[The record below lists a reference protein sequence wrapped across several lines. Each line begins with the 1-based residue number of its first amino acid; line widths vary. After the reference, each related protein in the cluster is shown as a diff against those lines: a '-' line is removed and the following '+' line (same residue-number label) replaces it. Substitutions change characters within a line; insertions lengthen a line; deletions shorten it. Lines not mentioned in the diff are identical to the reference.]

1 MALPSRAKQVAEM
14 EKFLN
19 AMLDGEESVTDVA
32 EKIVDGYHSLLSAGI
47 KAGIPPL
54 HEGLAF
60 KSPLTTHIHHVAWT
74 DSEKAWIVTA
84 ASRFGFFGPV
94 DHPLWRYVEHT
105 TAKAGT
111 PGNNPDWKVGDQVS
125 RDQRR
130 FRYEVIAT
138 GDKCVLLRDK
148 ESGVLTPDAN
158 DNMKKYYRKEAADL
172 WSS

>member
-32 EKIVDGYHSLLSAGI
+32 EKIVDGYHALLSAGI

-60 KSPLTTHIHHVAWT
+60 KSPLTTHVHHVAWT
-74 DSEKAWIVTA
+74 DGERAWIVTA
-84 ASRFGFFGPV
+84 ASRYGFFGPV
-94 DHPLWRYVEHT
+94 DHPLWKYVEYT
-105 TAKAGT
+105 TAKTGA
-111 PGNNPDWKVGDQVS
+111 PGNNPDWKAGDLIS
-125 RDQRR
+125 RNQRR

-138 GDKCVLLRDK
+138 GDKCVLLRDL
-148 ESGVLTPDAN
+148 ESAVLTADTN
-158 DNMKKYYRKEAADL
+158 ENMKKHYQREKPDL
-172 WSS
+172 WS